1 MSLKQTKETVWA
13 FGHPNILAIH
23 PTTLMFTKDEHVSK
37 NGDCIVAVAADKS
50 VADFSTEFK
59 ENLRKPN
66 AKLSI
71 TIEAEGL
78 KEKIAAS
85 GTPNLILTHPI
96 DTVIRKSSY
105 VCNRTLAICA
115 DKASNDLSRELIE
128 KLKNPKQKVKL
139 TLTVEA

>member
-1 MSLKQTKETVWA
+1 LSLKHTKETVWA

-59 ENLRKPN
+59 KNLRKLN

-78 KEKIAAS
+78 KEKIVAS

>member
-13 FGHPNILAIH
+13 FGHPNISAIH

-85 GTPNLILTHPI
+85 GTPNLILNHPI

-105 VCNRTLAICA
+105 VCNRTLTICA

>member
-59 ENLRKPN
+59 KNLRKLN

-78 KEKIAAS
+78 KEKIVAS